1 MSFVV
6 LRGENGFKGRSSVGF
21 DGTGCSREK
30 PKWIISREAF
40 LLGVW
45 VAEFPF
51 NHQTSDSAHLYNHH
65 QQFLQLQ
72 LVCNFHPEGEKEQV
86 QTSKSAVCG
95 VIPPYKTTSVLS
107 SGQHSAQILLSY
119 KSCKQNCCHTVI
131 VLLHQANILSTL
143 KRMNHSTL

>member
-1 MSFVV
+1 MDGNTRFEFKAQWISQIILLDLISEAERVECQSRSKSFPLQILGQPADKGRKMSFVV

-72 LVCNFHPEGEKEQV
+72 LVRNSHLEGKENKFKLQN
-86 QTSKSAVCG
+86 QQSAE
-95 VIPPYKTTSVLS
+95 
-107 SGQHSAQILLSY
+107 
-119 KSCKQNCCHTVI
+119 
-131 VLLHQANILSTL
+131 
-143 KRMNHSTL
+143 